1 MMAGTTGAPSS
12 RMTMHGTLSDMEPE
26 REPVAL
32 APLPGQDEL
41 PSSDGVP
48 METARHRDQMNLL
61 IDSLG
66 AHWAHRDDFFVGG
79 NMFVYFSARQ
89 IKRNDFLGPDVYVV
103 RGTEKKDRKSWV
115 AWDEGGKLPD
125 VVIELLSE
133 STEENDR
140 GDKRTLYE
148 NVWKVGAYVLYDPWT
163 HELEGYERV
172 GGQLVPLVA
181 DEHGDLPIRELGLAL
196 GIRETKTHF
205 NTCPLL
211 RWIDRG
217 VVVGS
222 PIELA
227 ERAVAK
233 LERAEAERA
242 RAETERARAET
253 ERARAEAERSAER
266 ARREEADRRIAD
278 LEARLAG
285 R

>member
-1 MMAGTTGAPSS
+1 
-12 RMTMHGTLSDMEPE
+12 MTMHGTLSVMEPE

-61 IDSLG
+61 IDSL
-66 AHWAHRDDFFVGG
+66 ADHWRARDDFFVGG

-133 STEENDR
+133 STQDNDR

-148 NVWKVGAYVLYDPWT
+148 NVWKVGAYILYDPWT
-163 HELEGYERV
+163 HELEAFERV
-172 GGQLVPLVA
+172 GGRLVPIVA

-205 NTCPLL
+205 DTCPLL
-211 RWIDRG
+211 RWIDQG
-217 VVVGS
+217 VVVAS
-222 PIELA
+222 PRERA
-227 ERAVAK
+227 ERAVAN
-233 LERAEAERA
+233 LERAEAERE
-242 RAETERARAET
+242 RAEAERE
-253 ERARAEAERSAER
+253 RAEAERSAER
-266 ARREEADRRIAD
+266 LRCEEAERRIAE
-278 LEARLAG
+278 LEARLAD